1 MTLDKLPV
9 GQTRRI
15 AAVGGQGALRRRLL
29 DMGLTPKTQV
39 TVQKVAPMGDPIEL
53 RLRGY
58 ELTLRLDDAREIAL
72 EAPDGAA
79 SEPVVLSAVLPQPAK
94 LPTQTRAARVE
105 AISFLNVAFFM
116 MISFL

>member
-72 EAPDGAA
+72 EAPDGRRNNGICTRRQP
-79 SEPVVLSAVLPQPAK
+79 ELRQNDAV
-94 LPTQTRAARVE
+94 
-105 AISFLNVAFFM
+105 
-116 MISFL
+116 